1 MLIQSL
7 SGHCLRS
14 RPVPGLH
21 AQRRPL
27 TARFTSRCLVS
38 LPVRGPRLA
47 GLLGL
52 VLLVGLAGCGPAPS
66 DQAANSA
73 SRSAVGGPSES
84 SPVSQQSPSPRTDSF
99 TPVTPA
105 ASPVPRAS
113 VQGTGAASGMGTLPG
128 GDSRQ
133 VVSAPSPNPVDSPN
147 LVDSDSL
154 DIRVVPDW
162 MANELASPYV
172 GDRLRALDTWQ
183 QSAPQGAVGPLIV
196 AFEKDKDERVRARAM
211 ELLLQHAVREA
222 EAEELGGE

>member
-27 TARFTSRCLVS
+27 TARLTSRRLVS
-38 LPVRGPRLA
+38 RPVRGPRLA

-66 DQAANSA
+66 DQAANPA

-84 SPVSQQSPSPRTDSF
+84 PPVAQQAPSPRTDPF

-105 ASPVPRAS
+105 ANPVPRAS
-113 VQGTGAASGMGTLPG
+113 VQGTGAASGVGTLPG
-128 GDSRQ
+128 GDSRP
-133 VVSAPSPNPVDSPN
+133 VVSAPSPNP
-147 LVDSDSL
+147 VDSDSL

-162 MANELASPYV
+162 MAKELASPDV
-172 GDRLRALDTWQ
+172 GARLRALETWA
-183 QSAPQGAVGPLIV
+183 QSAPPGAVGPLIV

-211 ELLLQHAVREA
+211 ELLEQQAEREA
-222 EAEELGGE
+222 EAEQAGGE

>member
-14 RPVPGLH
+14 RPVPGSH

-27 TARFTSRCLVS
+27 TARLTSRCLVRR
-38 LPVRGPRLA
+38 PVRGTRLA

-66 DQAANSA
+66 DQAANPV

-84 SPVSQQSPSPRTDSF
+84 SPVSQQSPSPRTD
-99 TPVTPA
+99 PGTPA

-113 VQGTGAASGMGTLPG
+113 VQGTGAASGVGTLLG
-128 GDSRQ
+128 GDSRP
-133 VVSAPSPNPVDSPN
+133 VVSAPSPNP
-147 LVDSDSL
+147 VDSDSL

-162 MANELASPYV
+162 MAKELASPDV
-172 GDRLRALDTWQ
+172 GARLRALETWA
-183 QSAPQGAVGPLIV
+183 QSAPPGAVGPLIV

-211 ELLLQHAVREA
+211 ELLEQQAERAA
-222 EAEELGGE
+222 EAEQAGGE